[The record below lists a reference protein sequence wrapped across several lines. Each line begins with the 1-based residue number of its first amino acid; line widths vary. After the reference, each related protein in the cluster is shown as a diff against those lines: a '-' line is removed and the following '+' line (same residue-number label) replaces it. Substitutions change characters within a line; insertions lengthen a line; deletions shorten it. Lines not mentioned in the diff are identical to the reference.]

1 MSPDCGSERVKNIFK
16 HLLFIYSWCQLK
28 LEVRDQSLFRGG
40 GGLVQI
46 GRGSM
51 IFMQGKRGPHNL
63 SMHIRE
69 LYHTKG
75 ERVSKNNV
83 LHKGE
88 GQENLKMTSL
98 HLHQHSPPLNNNLY
112 LIIIIMFNFGV
123 IVANEMKAMCTLE
136 LKTTYQCISLL
147 FFSLVFSSISGTQN
161 NSVMGHLKLIVSFW
175 LQWYFCIGYKN
186 FQ

>member
-1 MSPDCGSERVKNIFK
+1 M
-16 HLLFIYSWCQLK
+16 
-28 LEVRDQSLFRGG
+28 
-40 GGLVQI
+40 
-46 GRGSM
+46 
-51 IFMQGKRGPHNL
+51 
-63 SMHIRE
+63 
-69 LYHTKG
+69 
-75 ERVSKNNV
+75 

-98 HLHQHSPPLNNNLY
+98 HLPQHSPPLNNNLY
-112 LIIIIMFNFGV
+112 LIIIIIIMFNFGV

-147 FFSLVFSSISGTQN
+147 FFSLVFSSISGTRN

-175 LQWYFCIGYKN
+175 LQWYLCIGYKN